1 MTRKQKIIL
10 IGLILII
17 LFALLLP
24 KILHNSQNAQ
34 ACFKENCFYV
44 ELARND
50 SERARGLMYRERLDE
65 DRSMLFIFSEE
76 SIYPFWMKNTLI
88 PLDIIWFNKNNEIVF
103 IKKNAL
109 PCKDSICYNISPD
122 RPATYALEIKAG
134 MVDKMGIFLG
144 DLINLKNI

>member
-1 MTRKQKIIL
+1 MIKSQKIIL

-24 KILHNSQNAQ
+24 KILNNSQNAQ

-44 ELARND
+44 ELAITN
-50 SERARGLMYRERLDE
+50 SQRAKGLMNREHLDKN
-65 DRSMLFIFSEE
+65 RGMLFVFEKE
-76 SIYPFWMKNTLI
+76 GIYPFWMKNTLI
-88 PLDIIWFNKNNEIVF
+88 SLDMIWVNKNNEIIF

-109 PCKDSICYNISPD
+109 PCKDNICYNISPD
-122 RPATYALEIKAG
+122 RPAIYVLEINAG
-134 MVDKMGIFLG
+134 MVDKMGISLG